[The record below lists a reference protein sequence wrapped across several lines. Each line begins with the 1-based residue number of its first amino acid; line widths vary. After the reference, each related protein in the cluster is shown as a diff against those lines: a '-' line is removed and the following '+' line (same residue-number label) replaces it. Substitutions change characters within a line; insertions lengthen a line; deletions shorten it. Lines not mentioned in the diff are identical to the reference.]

1 MGSFLSE
8 LQKTGTKNVRT
19 ENGAVTHSTTTNA
32 VLDFFALAGAK
43 RNDISGAKTLFR
55 KAFSED
61 RQLAIRALF
70 YLRDVRGGQGERNLF
85 RQLFKE
91 LIRMDLSAAEQVIE
105 FIPEYGRWD
114 DVVAVYGFGGI
125 NEAAKDLIVGQFHT
139 DIENYENGN
148 SISLMGKWLPS
159 ENASS
164 ANSRVMA
171 RTIAADLGLSNREYR
186 KAVVKL
192 RARIGLLEQQMS
204 TNAWS
209 EVDYGKLPSQAGRKH
224 VKAFKRHDEDRYDA
238 FLGNVLSGKTKMNAG
253 TVATYEVLQTVR
265 GGDDKAANAIWNSLP
280 DYTNGENALV
290 VADTSGSMHNWGW
303 NSDPETR
310 KGASKPLDVSTSL
323 ALYFAEHNTGP
334 FNGYFITFSEAPQLV
349 KVTGSTLTQK
359 LHNISTA
366 TWGMSTNIER
376 VFDLIL
382 QTAKNAGADA
392 EDIPKVI
399 YIISDMEFNSVSGG
413 SNETNYEVAKRK
425 FNAAGFQLPHVVFWN
440 VASRNTN
447 VPTTA
452 AENNVTLVSG
462 LSQST
467 FRYVLEGKTPVDSML
482 DILNG
487 ERYAQIVLS

>member
-1 MGSFLSE
+1 MGSFLAE
-8 LQKTGTKNVRT
+8 LQSQGTKNVRT

-43 RNDISGAKTLFR
+43 RNDIAGAKTLFR
-55 KAFSED
+55 KAFAED

-70 YLRDVRGGQGERNLF
+70 YLRDIRGGQGERQLF
-85 RQLFKE
+85 RELFRE
-91 LIRMDLSAAEQVIE
+91 LIRMDLGAAEQVLG
-105 FIPEYGRWD
+105 FVPEYGRWD
-114 DVVAVYGFGGI
+114 DVVSLYNFNGFTGPLELI
-125 NEAAKDLIVGQFHT
+125 TSQFMKDIA
-139 DIENYENGN
+139 NYEEGK

-171 RTIAADLGLSNREYR
+171 RQIAADLELSNREYR

-192 RARIGLLEQQMS
+192 RTRIGLLEQQMS
-204 TNAWS
+204 ENEWS
-209 EVDYGKLPSQAGRKH
+209 EIDYDKLPSQASRKH
-224 VKAFKRHDEDRYDA
+224 VKAFKRHDEERFDQ
-238 FLGNVLSGKTKMNAG
+238 FLNAVLSGDKKMNAG

-280 DYTNGENALV
+280 DYTNGGNALV
-290 VADTSGSMHNWGW
+290 VADTSGSMFSWGW
-303 NSDPETR
+303 NSDAAR
-310 KGASKPLDVSTSL
+310 NSSSKPIDVSTSL

-334 FNGYFITFSEAPQLV
+334 FNGYFITFSESPQLV
-349 KVTGSTLTQK
+349 KVTGRTLTEK

-366 TWGMSTNIER
+366 NWGMNTNIQK

-382 QTAKNAGADA
+382 SSAVNAGADA
-392 EDIPKVI
+392 EDIPKVV
-399 YIISDMEFNSVSGG
+399 YIISDMEFDSVRGG
-413 SNETNYEVAKRK
+413 SSETNYEAARRK
-425 FNAAGFQLPHVVFWN
+425 FNAAGFELPHVVFWN
-440 VASRNTN
+440 VASRNQN

-452 AENNVTLVSG
+452 AATNVTLVSG

-467 FRYVLEGKTPVDSML
+467 FRYVLEGKTPVDSMM

-487 ERYAQIVLS
+487 ERYAQIVI

>member
-1 MGSFLSE
+1 MGSFLAE
-8 LQKTGTKNVRT
+8 LQSNDTKNART

-43 RNDISGAKTLFR
+43 RNDIAGAKTLFR
-55 KAFSED
+55 KAFQED

-70 YLRDVRGGQGERNLF
+70 YLRDIRGGQGERTLF
-85 RQLFKE
+85 RELFRD
-91 LIRMDLSAAEQVIE
+91 LIRIDLSAAEKVAV
-105 FIPEYGRWD
+105 FLPVYGRWD
-114 DVVAVYGFGGI
+114 DLVSVYGMIPETARAIIG
-125 NEAAKDLIVGQFHT
+125 GQFVA
-139 DIENYENGN
+139 DIEDYENGN

-171 RTIAADLGLSNREYR
+171 RTIAADLELSNRDYR

-204 TNAWS
+204 KNEWS
-209 EVDYGKLPSQAGRKH
+209 EIDYSKLPSQASRKH
-224 VKAFKRHDEDRYDA
+224 VKAFKRHDETRFEE
-238 FLGNVLSGKTKMNAG
+238 FLGAVISGDKTMNAG

-265 GGDDKAANAIWNSLP
+265 GGDDKAANAIWKSLP
-280 DYTNGENALV
+280 DYTNGQNALV
-290 VADTSGSMHNWGW
+290 VADTSGSMFSGY
-303 NSDPETR
+303 NSS
-310 KGASKPLDVSTSL
+310 SKPIDVSTSL
-323 ALYFAEHNTGP
+323 ALYFAERNTGP
-334 FNGYFITFSEAPQLV
+334 FKDYFITFSESPSLV
-349 KVTGSTLTQK
+349 KVAGKTLTDK

-366 TWGMSTNIER
+366 QWGMSTNIEK

-382 QTAKNAGADA
+382 TSAIKAGADA
-392 EDIPKVI
+392 ADIPKVI
-399 YIISDMEFNSVSGG
+399 YIISDMEFNSVTGG
-413 SNETNYEVAKRK
+413 GNQTNYERARDR
-425 FNAAGFQLPHVVFWN
+425 FQAQGFDLPHIVFWN
-440 VASRNTN
+440 VASRNQN

-452 AENNVTLVSG
+452 AANNVTLVSG

-487 ERYAQIVLS
+487 ERYEQIVV